1 MDVSSIDTQ
10 DAAELSEFEG
20 IFSTLRVL
28 FEVAGQAAVAVRGG
42 AEGGLNAPAQ
52 RQRGEAFGLGLVC
65 GNLELDLVPTGN
77 RFDRGTGVDPIDLDP
92 VKTKSVLG
100 GPIQKKFGSL
110 GIVDIGRRDQNRQNE
125 AERAGQNMALDAL
138 DFLVAVEPTLTLL
151 RAGDDALR
159 IQDPG
164 RRLR

>member
-1 MDVSSIDTQ
+1 M
-10 DAAELSEFEG
+10 
-20 IFSTLRVL
+20 
-28 FEVAGQAAVAVRGG
+28 RGS
-42 AEGGLNAPAQ
+42 LN
-52 RQRGEAFGLGLVC
+52 
-65 GNLELDLVPTGN
+65 
-77 RFDRGTGVDPIDLDP
+77 RGTGVDPIDLDP

-159 IQDPG
+159 IPAPLSGHGPHAPAASAVRRHPPTRRRSETGHTTCVPSDAHRCRSGEIARGSLYAPG
-164 RRLR
+164 RNSRSPPRAYRRSK